1 MKNTIFTGAGVAI
14 ITPMNAD
21 GSINYD
27 GFAENIEFQIANGTD
42 AIIVCGTTGEASTM
56 TDDEHIE
63 CIRFAVEKTAGRIP
77 VIAGTGSNDTKYAVE
92 LSKIAQEKGA
102 DGLLLVTPYYNKASQ
117 KGLVAHFTAIAD
129 AVDIPIILYNI
140 PGRTGVSIDMNTYK
154 ILGQHKN
161 IVAVKEASGNISYT
175 SKLIAQCGDLLDVY
189 SGNDDI
195 IVPIGAKGVIS
206 VISNIM
212 PKETHEITQLCLANN
227 CEEAAKLQM
236 KYLELI
242 NNLFIEVNPI
252 PIKEAMNQMKMPSG
266 PCRLPL
272 CEMTD
277 EHIETLKNS
286 MKKIGLI

>member
-195 IVPIGAKGVIS
+195 IVPMMSIGAKGVIS

-236 KYLELI
+236 KSI
-242 NNLFIEVNPI
+242 LF
-252 PIKEAMNQMKMPSG
+252 
-266 PCRLPL
+266 L
-272 CEMTD
+272 
-277 EHIETLKNS
+277 
-286 MKKIGLI
+286 

>member
-102 DGLLLVTPYYNKASQ
+102 DGS
-117 KGLVAHFTAIAD
+117 
-129 AVDIPIILYNI
+129 
-140 PGRTGVSIDMNTYK
+140 GRMDY
-154 ILGQHKN
+154 
-161 IVAVKEASGNISYT
+161 E
-175 SKLIAQCGDLLDVY
+175 
-189 SGNDDI
+189 
-195 IVPIGAKGVIS
+195 
-206 VISNIM
+206 
-212 PKETHEITQLCLANN
+212 
-227 CEEAAKLQM
+227 
-236 KYLELI
+236 
-242 NNLFIEVNPI
+242 NLFLKIICLTN
-252 PIKEAMNQMKMPSG
+252 KESG
-266 PCRLPL
+266 LKLNIQRLATVL
-272 CEMTD
+272 
-277 EHIETLKNS
+277 S
-286 MKKIGLI
+286 RW